1 MSSLS
6 PPHPLYRGREE
17 KDILKEEVEEASVVR
32 VEED

>member
-1 MSSLS
+1 LAKRG
-6 PPHPLYRGREE
+6 YWCGGREE